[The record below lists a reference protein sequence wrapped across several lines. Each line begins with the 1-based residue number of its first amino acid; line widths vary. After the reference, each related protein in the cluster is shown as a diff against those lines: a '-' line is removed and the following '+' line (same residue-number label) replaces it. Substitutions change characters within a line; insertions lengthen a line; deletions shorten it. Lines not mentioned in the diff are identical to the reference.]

1 MIRKPVLVGYTVL
14 VADSGKISS
23 ISSEIEKICGK
34 MIMKVIGGKSKVM
47 RCRTSQRKEPLAV
60 RRNEEEVEEEKDCS
74 YLGLSGFMY
83 GRLRR

>member
-34 MIMKVIGGKSKVM
+34 MIMKVIGVLKK
-47 RCRTSQRKEPLAV
+47 
-60 RRNEEEVEEEKDCS
+60 
-74 YLGLSGFMY
+74 
-83 GRLRR
+83 